1 MLHKNQQVCY
11 GCSCKFTY
19 TSNMYLHYG
28 PRTYITGSEYTKPR
42 RIAQNR
48 PVDYGLYTVCGIWG
62 MYRIMD
68 LRVAPVCVPAHA
80 LSIRVCYALWL
91 ATRLRKLGRSHL
103 ENPRGDWFGSPA
115 SSLSLSFSLYLS
127 IYLSLSLIPDV
138 SSKNRK
144 SRVLESKSGGSILF
158 IFASKD
164 ISSFPLRVN
173 SFDDLY
179 NHFWSGWFCEVSD
192 VLHNFDFVSNLDGI
206 PRFDSQ
212 TILFNLEFRKC
223 ILPKFFKCFD
233 WFLFITN
240 FFYINIS
247 SLLRLIFLA
256 ISFLNV
262 PFVFSSKY
270 IEGKSL
276 VTSRDSSMFNELR
289 IEFINLSVN
298 TKIC

>member
-1 MLHKNQQVCY
+1 MHNTRIIRKCKQISNRWKKSLCIFHCVSYVIIKVWNMLHKNQQVCY

-115 SSLSLSFSLYLS
+115 SSLSLSLSLFLSLS
-127 IYLSLSLIPDV
+127 IYLPIPFSDP
-138 SSKNRK
+138 RRIIEK
-144 SRVLESKSGGSILF
+144 SEIKS
-158 IFASKD
+158 
-164 ISSFPLRVN
+164 
-173 SFDDLY
+173 
-179 NHFWSGWFCEVSD
+179 
-192 VLHNFDFVSNLDGI
+192 
-206 PRFDSQ
+206 
-212 TILFNLEFRKC
+212 FR
-223 ILPKFFKCFD
+223 
-233 WFLFITN
+233 
-240 FFYINIS
+240 
-247 SLLRLIFLA
+247 
-256 ISFLNV
+256 
-262 PFVFSSKY
+262 
-270 IEGKSL
+270 IEIGRIY
-276 VTSRDSSMFNELR
+276 TFHLR
-289 IEFINLSVN
+289 IKRYFLVS
-298 TKIC
+298 T